1 MVLRSAQ
8 VWRWIVITLLI
19 TLSAPALISQPS
31 TRTNIR
37 PGAKFKTAFAHVNDG
52 KKKGLSREQRA
63 REAEIWHE
71 LNRRRL
77 AETHPLGAEALTADF
92 SNQDI
97 NDISVIQDDGR
108 VVLPVNLFDLSG
120 RAVQFTPSGSG
131 YTIAAAAAAFDNNI
145 GTKLDLTVAP
155 AVNPKIALDPNVE
168 PGDDAYILKDLG
180 FNFSYFGA
188 SFSNVAISS
197 NGNLT
202 FFPPPSPSLPQDALD
217 LGAVSSIASLGEF
230 QLGLPRIAP
239 YWHDLDARA
248 ARTTGGAGV
257 FLRQLPDRL
266 MVTWNNIR
274 DFP

>member
-1 MVLRSAQ
+1 
-8 VWRWIVITLLI
+8 
-19 TLSAPALISQPS
+19 
-31 TRTNIR
+31 
-37 PGAKFKTAFAHVNDG
+37 
-52 KKKGLSREQRA
+52 
-63 REAEIWHE
+63 
-71 LNRRRL
+71 
-77 AETHPLGAEALTADF
+77 
-92 SNQDI
+92 
-97 NDISVIQDDGR
+97 
-108 VVLPVNLFDLSG
+108 
-120 RAVQFTPSGSG
+120 
-131 YTIAAAAAAFDNNI
+131 
-145 GTKLDLTVAP
+145 P

-274 DFP
+274 DFPNDPTIDNGVHRFQVTLFSDGRILFTYDSAQLTSQALA